1 MPEAIETYYDGSAEE
16 ENDLLALRKEHYRTL
31 RVLQRQAATYGGA
44 VPSQIALA
52 IADAKGQIRAIDEA
66 RKSRIRPE
74 TAEKLGSTGQFAVLA
89 ERLNLVSEQIR
100 LMQRASDE
108 WRETTKDA
116 LADLATLGALEQL
129 AESQRTS
136 QRTNR
141 LVFVAIGAV
150 LALLALALLGLA
162 GALWSLR

>member
-1 MPEAIETYYDGSAEE
+1 MSGPIETYYDGSAEE

-74 TAEKLGSTGQFAVLA
+74 TAERLGSTGQFAVLA

-100 LMQRASDE
+100 LMQHSSDE
-108 WRETTKDA
+108 WRETTKTA
-116 LADLATLGALEQL
+116 LDGLARVQHD
-129 AESQRTS
+129 SQRI
-136 QRTNR
+136 NR
-141 LVFVAIGAV
+141 LVFVAIGAILV
-150 LALLALALLGLA
+150 LLALALLGLA

>member
-1 MPEAIETYYDGSAEE
+1 MPGPIETYYDGSAEE
-16 ENDLLALRKEHYRTL
+16 EADLLALRKEHYRTL

-52 IADAKGQIRAIDEA
+52 IADAESQIRAIDEA

-100 LMQRASDE
+100 LMQHSSDE
-108 WRETTKDA
+108 WRESTKAA
-116 LADLATLGALEQL
+116 LDSLARVQHD
-129 AESQRTS
+129 SQRI
-136 QRTNR
+136 NR
-141 LVFVAIGAV
+141 LVFVAIGAILV
-150 LALLALALLGLA
+150 LLAVALLGLA
-162 GALWSLR
+162 GALWSLK